1 MLKNIIIILLLIIV
15 KNAFSQELNCRVQ
28 VMSQQIQGTNKSVFQ
43 DMQKSIYE
51 FMNNTKWTNNVFG
64 VEERIECNI
73 LINISKQISV
83 DQFEGYMQITSNRP
97 VYNTNLNTI
106 MINYR
111 DGDIK
116 FTYAEFQPLLFNEN
130 ASNTNLVSLL
140 AYYAY
145 LIIGFDYDS
154 FSLNGGDPYFAK
166 ASKIVDNMQ
175 NSTEKGWKSFES
187 QKNRYWIIHN
197 ILDDAYSPIRE
208 FEYKYHRLG
217 LDVMSKKLTEG
228 RSEIAESLKLLQKV
242 YRKKP
247 DPFMPYYKI
256 VIESKSDE
264 FVNIFSG
271 SFSEEKARV
280 VNILKEIDPANSSK
294 YQKIMTTQN

>member
-1 MLKNIIIILLLIIV
+1 MRVNSFPVMATNMQNGEIYVVWSNIGVPGI
-15 KNAFSQELNCRVQ
+15 NT
-28 VMSQQIQGTNKSVFQ
+28 GTNKSVFQ
-43 DMQKSIYE
+43 DMQKTIYE

-97 VYNTNLNTI
+97 VYNTNINTI

-111 DGDIK
+111 DNDIK
-116 FTYAEFQPLLFNEN
+116 FSYAEFQPLLFNEN
-130 ASNTNLVSLL
+130 SSNTNLVSLL

-175 NSTEKGWKSFES
+175 NATEKGWKSFES

-197 ILDDAYSPIRE
+197 ILDDAYSPLRE

-228 RSEIAESLKLLQKV
+228 RAEIAEDLKLLQKV

-264 FVNIFSG
+264 FANIFSG
-271 SFSEEKARV
+271 SFAEEKARA

-294 YQKIMTTQN
+294 YQKIMTSQN